1 MIIPSD
7 DEPLL
12 ISGPSS
18 FKAYLAEK
26 FLKTNNIEI
35 ISLNSEIT
43 IHQLIGSNIPI
54 IKEESKLFY
63 LKAIYEILGV
73 TNIESKLKNLK
84 NYEKN
89 ITEIRKDIEK
99 EKKNI
104 EINPKWLED
113 VLNNLEEKL
122 FKNEANN
129 KLENNKLLI
138 EFQPGI
144 LLSAVIKK
152 KSLF

>member
-43 IHQLIGSNIPI
+43 IHQLIGSNMPI